1 MSNYHIWSIY
11 LVTWMTVTS
20 ILHEKRKRVGWWYSN
35 KAIYKFRGYY
45 SQCSLCKQCLVDMC
59 NAVILGIFIQDRN
72 AKPTSKVAF
81 QFLSPWNVFKDAVAR
96 YRHVWD
102 ESVIGEVAA
111 CIFIIFYFYLNG
123 IQTYSCD
130 VMRCDVISLPTKIV
144 TLTEVKVKVTG
155 PTTSVSNVHAAQ
167 SFK

>member
-81 QFLSPWNVFKDAVAR
+81 QFLSPWNVLKDAVAR
-96 YRHVWD
+96 YRHVWN

-111 CIFIIFYFYLNG
+111 CIFIIFYFYVTWYRCILSPMEAKKMIPFFWNHLFLFVG
-123 IQTYSCD
+123 INHS
-130 VMRCDVISLPTKIV
+130 
-144 TLTEVKVKVTG
+144 
-155 PTTSVSNVHAAQ
+155 
-167 SFK
+167 